1 MEEFQTLC
9 GSSLFY
15 PFALEVCCNIHNFHN
30 PRGFSITSVFRA
42 RGWSSDSGIDSGIG
56 HAARLCGKEACWW
69 VELLQERWT
78 SWWTIWSKL
87 GNIVRQ
93 LYEFV
98 EWRALIP
105 YCSSVSRLSV
115 RLVIWLNTSHMIIPS
130 HPLHPSPGCTWT
142 WSIVFRL
149 GSLIRSSHPILFIG
163 HQQVRE
169 LGQQII
175 HLIIPSH
182 LLHPSPVRTWTWSI
196 VLRSLI
202 RSFHSIFSIRRQ
214 KVRESGQ
221 LF

>member
-1 MEEFQTLC
+1 MIVHRHWLRDWP
-9 GSSLFY
+9 L
-15 PFALEVCCNIHNFHN
+15 
-30 PRGFSITSVFRA
+30 A
-42 RGWSSDSGIDSGIG
+42 RGQGRKPAGESSCYKKGGQAGGQYGVSLVI
-56 HAARLCGKEACWW
+56 LY
-69 VELLQERWT
+69 VNYT
-78 SWWTIWSKL
+78 
-87 GNIVRQ
+87 

-105 YCSSVSRLSV
+105 YCSSVSRLYV

-202 RSFHSIFSIRRQ
+202 RSFHSIFYIRRQ